1 MKRSIKHL
9 PKHTQEELNHL
20 LELIPQ
26 CIGGCEMIILYGSYA
41 RGGYVLWDEQVEF
54 GVHTSY
60 QSDLDILV
68 VTSKSQT
75 RSIESRLEEKV
86 SKKYHDAFAHRR
98 HPSPQI
104 IVEHI
109 TTLNKALEKKQY
121 FFTDIVTEGIRIYDS
136 GKCQLAK
143 PCALSFKEIK
153 EFAQEEY
160 NNCFPNGNELL
171 FFAEMTLARQTYRNG
186 SFLLHQASE
195 RFYYS
200 ILLVFTN
207 YRPKNHRLKALEGM
221 CKHLA
226 MDVVTAFP
234 RQTEFEEHC
243 FDLLCRAYIEA
254 RYNKDFTVT
263 REEYEYMLQRVK
275 VFKELTE
282 RVCQER
288 FAYYDDMIAQ
298 EEKTP
303 QTGETNHG

>member
-1 MKRSIKHL
+1 
-9 PKHTQEELNHL
+9 
-20 LELIPQ
+20 
-26 CIGGCEMIILYGSYA
+26 MIILYGSYA

-136 GKCQLAK
+136 EKCQLAK
-143 PCALSFKEIK
+143 PLKLSFKEIK
-153 EFAQEEY
+153 EIAEEEY
-160 NNCFPNGNELL
+160 NRCFPDGNGLL
-171 FFAEMTLARQTYRNG
+171 FYAEMALSRNDYRNG
-186 SFLLHQASE
+186 SFLLHQVSE

-207 YRPKNHRLKALEGM
+207 YRPKNHRLESLEAM
-221 CKHLA
+221 CKHQA

-234 RQTEFEEHC
+234 RQTEFEKHC
-243 FDLLCRAYIEA
+243 FNLLCRAYIEA
-254 RYNKDFTVT
+254 RYNKNFTVT
-263 REEYEYMLQRVK
+263 REEYEYMLQRVT

-282 RVCQER
+282 RVCKER
-288 FAYYDDMIAQ
+288 FAYYDDMINK
-298 EEKTP
+298 EEEAT
-303 QTGETNHG
+303 QTNETNHG